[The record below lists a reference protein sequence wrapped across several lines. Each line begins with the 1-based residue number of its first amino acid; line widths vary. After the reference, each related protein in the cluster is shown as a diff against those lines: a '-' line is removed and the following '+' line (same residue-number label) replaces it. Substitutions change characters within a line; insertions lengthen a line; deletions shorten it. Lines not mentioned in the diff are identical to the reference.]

1 MKKIIALL
9 LLFSIC
15 SFSTSAQDTTY
26 TPWGDN
32 FLFFIADKDGLGLTD
47 ENKKILIPAMYTS
60 LSFENFGLVRAT
72 LNEKVGF
79 IDLANKT
86 VLPFIYDIDTNSI
99 IGARIIYSDDMNDEG
114 QLQSRT
120 FYITL
125 KHEYTNFTEE
135 GLCAV
140 ILNGK
145 YGFIDTLGNTKIPFL
160 FNGADNFF
168 DSIAIVK
175 VNDKYGAI
183 NVNGEYVIPLEYDML
198 AHTDG
203 WGRIYASKDRTSFYI
218 NNKGQRVEE
227 IW

>member
-32 FLFFIADKDGLGLTD
+32 FLFFIADKDGVGLTD

-86 VLPFIYDIDTNSI
+86 VLPLFYDVDTNSI
-99 IGARIIYSDDMNDEG
+99 IGARIIYSDAINEEG

-125 KHEYTNFTEE
+125 KHEYTNFTQE

-168 DSIAIVK
+168 DNIAIVK

-218 NNKGQRVEE
+218 NNKGMRVEE